1 MLGRRS
7 AKPWLVLAVIVALL
21 VGFLTLDFRLKASTI
36 AIARSQAQVAG
47 VRLINTVVNDR
58 IASQVRYE
66 DLVLVHKDS
75 SGRIVLIQPNTIML
89 NKIMA
94 STVLEVSNSMGQM
107 RDNTISVPMGQLSGI
122 HILSG
127 YGPKIQVKIIPTGQ
141 VHVEVQ
147 DKFEQAGIN
156 QTRHLIYFDIKALIQ
171 VAVPFMK
178 ETVDVST
185 MIPLAETIVVG
196 DVPQTYLNLD
206 GGGELLYPYIKK

>member
-1 MLGRRS
+1 M
-7 AKPWLVLAVIVALL
+7 
-21 VGFLTLDFRLKASTI
+21 
-36 AIARSQAQVAG
+36 
-47 VRLINTVVNDR
+47 
-58 IASQVRYE
+58 
-66 DLVLVHKDS
+66 
-75 SGRIVLIQPNTIML
+75 LIQPNTIML

-107 RDNTISVPMGQLSGI
+107 RDNTISVPLGQLSGI
-122 HILSG
+122 HLLSG
-127 YGPKIQVKIIPTGQ
+127 YGPRMKVKIIPTGQ

-185 MIPLAETIVVG
+185 VIPLAETIVVG
-196 DVPQTYLNLD
+196 DVPQTYVNFT
-206 GGGELLYPYIKK
+206 GGGELLYPYIKE